1 MRRSSSPQPDPFER
15 EIEVALRPRAFIR
28 DGECFSFVNGL
39 EALASRI
46 EQLIQSD
53 PKRACALYETFLA
66 GCTAKANELDDSSG
80 NFGQF
85 VGDVICGWIK
95 ARCAGDLDRD
105 ETVVM
110 LLGWM
115 DDDPFAFFHD
125 LEKPLVEAY
134 DRSGLAAFER
144 RVRSRFE
151 ALLVVA
157 PVPGALPGDQPEYW
171 QRHWGT
177 VLRAIYLRQKD
188 REAYLALTD
197 ETGLTPGDCLT
208 LSKLDRDT
216 GRPGDALA
224 WVERGGE
231 LCRADSRGWS
241 ARLEL
246 AKLQCDLLAELGRT
260 AEALAIAWVEFE
272 RHPSQYTYADLM
284 RFVAEPDRAAWHA
297 KAMDATRSADLHTL
311 IDLLIAAKEIGR
323 LADLIAD
330 TPDEALQDASH
341 FATEPAAKVL
351 EESRPDLAARLWR
364 AQGMRIVD
372 AGKSKYYHAAVENFE
387 HAKRCYERAGLTAE
401 WERTVCLVGDRHFR
415 KTGFIS
421 GFRAVVSGTYSAEP
435 PSFLDRAKDNWR
447 KRYGSP
453 SS

>member
-1 MRRSSSPQPDPFER
+1 
-15 EIEVALRPRAFIR
+15 
-28 DGECFSFVNGL
+28 
-39 EALASRI
+39 
-46 EQLIQSD
+46 
-53 PKRACALYETFLA
+53 
-66 GCTAKANELDDSSG
+66 
-80 NFGQF
+80 
-85 VGDVICGWIK
+85 
-95 ARCAGDLDRD
+95 
-105 ETVVM
+105 
-110 LLGWM
+110 
-115 DDDPFAFFHD
+115 
-125 LEKPLVEAY
+125 
-134 DRSGLAAFER
+134 
-144 RVRSRFE
+144 
-151 ALLVVA
+151 
-157 PVPGALPGDQPEYW
+157 
-171 QRHWGT
+171 
-177 VLRAIYLRQKD
+177 
-188 REAYLALTD
+188 
-197 ETGLTPGDCLT
+197 
-208 LSKLDRDT
+208 
-216 GRPGDALA
+216 
-224 WVERGGE
+224 
-231 LCRADSRGWS
+231 
-241 ARLEL
+241 L

>member
-1 MRRSSSPQPDPFER
+1 MLSRSNYLDSLHKHQIERRGKLKRRPMRRSSSPQPDPFER

-171 QRHWGT
+171 RRHWGA

-311 IDLLIAAKEIGR
+311 IDLLIRNGTRGEGLGGVPPGPGR
-323 LADLIAD
+323 TSLARARH
-330 TPDEALQDASH
+330 ANRRCR
-341 FATEPAAKVL
+341 
-351 EESRPDLAARLWR
+351 EEQILPCRR
-364 AQGMRIVD
+364 G
-372 AGKSKYYHAAVENFE
+372 E
-387 HAKRCYERAGLTAE
+387 
-401 WERTVCLVGDRHFR
+401 
-415 KTGFIS
+415 
-421 GFRAVVSGTYSAEP
+421 FRACEAMLRACGPHRRVGTNGTP
-435 PSFLDRAKDNWR
+435 C
-447 KRYGSP
+447 G
-453 SS
+453 